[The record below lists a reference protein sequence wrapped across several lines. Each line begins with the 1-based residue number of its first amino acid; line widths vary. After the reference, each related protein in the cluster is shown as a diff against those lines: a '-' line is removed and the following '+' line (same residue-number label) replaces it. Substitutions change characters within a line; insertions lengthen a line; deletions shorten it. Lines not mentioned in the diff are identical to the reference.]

1 MTGFPSAFHPRSQRE
16 RKVGEVMTEH
26 VIHVGADNHVHA
38 ARALAHQRGVHHL
51 LVTDGKELLGVL
63 GRHELA
69 GAPESDLVTDWMSVP
84 VFTIAH
90 DATLGEAALTMSEAG
105 VSCLPVRKG
114 EAIVGIVSR
123 SDLESLGLLE
133 PDELS
138 AKLRDA

>member
-1 MTGFPSAFHPRSQRE
+1 MTGYPTAFHPRSQRE

-69 GAPESDLVTDWMSVP
+69 GAPGSDLVSDWMSVP

-90 DATLGEAALTMSEAG
+90 DATLAEAALIMAEAG

-114 EAIVGIVSR
+114 EVVVGILSR

-133 PDELS
+133 PDDVS
-138 AKLRDA
+138 VRQHGA